1 MTDIVQRLIA
11 SSCSENCL
19 MGKAAKEIERLR
31 RIEAAAVKAVSHPQ
45 WKGAEFYD
53 DMVELGRAATGEE

>member
-1 MTDIVQRLIA
+1 MDIVKRLMA

-31 RIEAAAVKAVSHPQ
+31 RIEAAAWKVVAVDKWGDEQ
-45 WKGAEFYD
+45 WQI
-53 DMVELGRAATGEE
+53 DMVALDVVVRGVK

>member
-1 MTDIVQRLIA
+1 MDLVERLIA

-31 RIEAAAVKAVSHPQ
+31 RIEAAAVKAVGHDV
-45 WKGAEFYD
+45 WKNDEWYD
-53 DMVELGRAATGEE
+53 DMVALTCVLQEGK

>member
-1 MTDIVQRLIA
+1 MSDIVERLIA

-31 RIEAAAVKAVSHPQ
+31 KIEAAARQVLAPPWV
-45 WKGAEFYD
+45 GYEFD
-53 DMVELGRAATGEE
+53 ADMVELEKALGEE